1 MIKLNKNL
9 EKFQMVKKL
18 RILSFFLII
27 VLITHCSF
35 DNKTGIWSSEK
46 NEEKR
51 VLNLEK
57 QQKSVLDTV
66 KLYSSENKYTK
77 EIRVKKK
84 INLSKA
90 IKNTNWEMNGLNLQN
105 FLGNIYLKGAKNI
118 FLKKKIGKNKFSLS
132 KNLISPIISGNNIIF
147 SDDRG
152 NVFNINKQGKLKW
165 KKNIYKKLYKK
176 IYKILSIA
184 IYKNYVFVSDNI
196 GFIYKLDIIDGNII
210 WIKNHGV
217 PIKSDI
223 KLFEDKIFLIN
234 QDNRLLCLEVNDG
247 SLLWNSRSIGSF
259 IKSQHLLSLAI
270 SKKKDLVILNSAG
283 DLVKLKS
290 SNGQIYWTL
299 SVLGSLYAHDTD
311 FFRSSK
317 IVLIDNEIIFST
329 STSTFS
335 LNLTNGQLNWEI
347 EVGSSN
353 TPIIDKNNIFIVT
366 NNGFFLNLERKTG
379 NVIWSTNI
387 LKILKKKKQNTNVT
401 GFVLGSGKIYA
412 TTKNGYLIVSS
423 ANSGKVESFEKI
435 GDPIY
440 APPIIHDGS
449 LFILTQN
456 SRIFGLN

>member
-1 MIKLNKNL
+1 MRFPLKYSWSCDTA
-9 EKFQMVKKL
+9 EVKA
-18 RILSFFLII
+18 S
-27 VLITHCSF
+27 
-35 DNKTGIWSSEK
+35 GI
-46 NEEKR
+46 
-51 VLNLEK
+51 
-57 QQKSVLDTV
+57 
-66 KLYSSENKYTK
+66 
-77 EIRVKKK
+77 
-84 INLSKA
+84 
-90 IKNTNWEMNGLNLQN
+90 
-105 FLGNIYLKGAKNI
+105 
-118 FLKKKIGKNKFSLS
+118 FSLCGIS
-132 KNLISPIISGNNIIF
+132 SSINVTAEIPLISPIISNNNIIF

-152 NVFNINKQGKLKW
+152 TIFNINKQGKINW
-165 KKNIYKKLYKK
+165 KKNVYKKIYKK